1 MKTTKQPQ
9 SSNVIAWA
17 ALLATAVM
25 IPVRA
30 QPVVNTTVNAVGGV
44 TGGLGVGGG
53 AAGGSIGGAASGTG
67 SGAIGAGGSGS
78 FGGAALPSEIRASGA
93 FETIGMRQQRLA
105 AESRTSAPA
114 LGSSAALRAG
124 PSASDIRAANADAR
138 TQLASDL
145 DARIAA
151 SAKSMTATKAQAK
164 ALRGD
169 AQAEF
174 KAASRDVDTREKEL
188 KASVKAAR
196 RASAEAWPEAR
207 ANVAANY
214 EAYAHA
220 VSRAET
226 VAASNEVN
234 ANVKR

>member
-1 MKTTKQPQ
+1 MKNAKLPQ
-9 SSNVIAWA
+9 SSNLIALA
-17 ALLATAVM
+17 ALVAGAVM

-53 AAGGSIGGAASGTG
+53 AAGGSFGGAASGAG
-67 SGAIGAGGSGS
+67 SGAIGAGGA
-78 FGGAALPSEIRASGA
+78 FGGAPLPGETRASGA

-105 AESRTSAPA
+105 AEPKTTSSAPA
-114 LGSSAALRAG
+114 LDASAALRAG
-124 PSASDIRAANADAR
+124 PSALDLRAANADTR

-145 DARIAA
+145 DTRIAA
-151 SAKSMTATKAQAK
+151 SAKSMNATRVQAK
-164 ALRGD
+164 SLRGE

-174 KAASRDVDTREKEL
+174 KAAARDVDTREKEL

-196 RASAEAWPEAR
+196 RASVDAWPEAR

-214 EAYAHA
+214 EAYLQA
-220 VSRAET
+220 VSRAE
-226 VAASNEVN
+226 AAAAGTEAN
-234 ANVKR
+234 ARVKR